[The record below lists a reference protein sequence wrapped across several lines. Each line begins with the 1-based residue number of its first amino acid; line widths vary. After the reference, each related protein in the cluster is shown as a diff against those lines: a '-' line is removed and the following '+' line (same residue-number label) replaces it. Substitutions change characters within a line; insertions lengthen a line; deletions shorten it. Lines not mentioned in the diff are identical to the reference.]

1 MNTRREFNAMSINV
15 TTRMTQLCWERLRKI
30 VSRFQLESLTIAC
43 GDPRNEAHVHLD
55 EILVKLPANTL
66 KELSLMNVNVDH
78 IQQFLTRQSSLKK
91 LSVTGAVGDPDFI
104 SRLELSHLKLIGPK
118 SKVLADIIERQ
129 PRLTSLKLTTDDES
143 EYNDAVFA
151 EIVKLGQLETLDI
164 PFNANLSPRTIAN
177 LGRLK
182 KLKKLSVSCS
192 QLGFLYLT
200 LTSIPSLKELDVT
213 LDEPVPNDAIKS
225 LAGNIPNLTVI
236 KFRGPLV
243 ANFLSDFVSRYPHL
257 HSLWIENKES
267 YFVNVVNFQ
276 AAAALHVKLKHL
288 FVVNH
293 DRKVVICAND
303 LIRFIKM
310 FPQLDT
316 LVVTKFIPIQLNNVQ
331 VILKHLPGLREII
344 IDSKNFDS
352 TTKIMSTISEEGRSL
367 KFVMLENFKLQSNAD
382 SLKVFFDGKFP
393 VVEKKDGNLILRSM
407 ESSFLSRNI
416 DIK

>member
-43 GDPRNEAHVHLD
+43 GDPRNEAHVHLV

-177 LGRLK
+177 LGRLR

-225 LAGNIPNLTVI
+225 LAGNIPNLTII

>member
-43 GDPRNEAHVHLD
+43 GDPRNEAHVHLV

-177 LGRLK
+177 LGRLR

-225 LAGNIPNLTVI
+225 LAGNIPNLTII

-352 TTKIMSTISEEGRSL
+352 TTKIMSTISEEGKL
-367 KFVMLENFKLQSNAD
+367 KVRDAGKLQAS
-382 SLKVFFDGKFP
+382 
-393 VVEKKDGNLILRSM
+393 VER
-407 ESSFLSRNI
+407 
-416 DIK
+416 

>member
-43 GDPRNEAHVHLD
+43 GDPRNEAHVHLV

-177 LGRLK
+177 LGRLR